1 MVFVLQVSI
10 SSGRL
15 FCDYFANQVASMKI
29 LVANLAPKVVVA
41 WRVERSF
48 FFSQGLS
55 ADALSSNFI
64 LHWWNFVILVA
75 DWTKDTFSKRNF
87 VVRAPDWLHLE
98 SVQNLDN
105 GKINNFRWLIQR
117 TDRGYGRSNV
127 PIKLG
132 KTNCIIYQ
140 VSRICHIELVK
151 NVHETALSHSIDAVV
166 SNGRPSLQRWHFNI
180 PVWRQRNTV
189 TS

>member
-1 MVFVLQVSI
+1 MIFVLQVSI
-10 SSGRL
+10 FSGRL

-41 WRVERSF
+41 WRVERS

-87 VVRAPDWLHLE
+87 VRILFLE

-105 GKINNFRWLIQR
+105 GKINNFRSLIQR